1 MRQLKSTEELRA
13 AILELQA
20 KRTEEATM
28 MKERLHQT
36 IEGLKPANLLKSAV
50 HEVQSSP
57 QLQDQL
63 LTTGVA
69 LSAGQ
74 LSKFMFQ
81 RTSNSPFKR
90 LIGAAIMLGVTNVI
104 AQNPQV
110 VKNIGLVLVNLVK
123 KRAEKR
129 AERKRLRAA
138 EQDSE

>member
-1 MRQLKSTEELRA
+1 MHQLKSTEELRA

-20 KRTEEATM
+20 KRIEEADM

-69 LSAGQ
+69 LSAGK
-74 LSKFMFQ
+74 LSKIIFQ

-110 VKNIGLVLVNLVK
+110 VKNIGLVLVNLM
-123 KRAEKR
+123 KRR
-129 AERKRLRAA
+129 AERRRLRAA
-138 EQDSE
+138 QDSE